1 MMIDFASV
9 FVFLIVGIL
18 FVAVSLLLARLIRP
32 AEPNVVKMSN
42 YECGE
47 EPIGFS
53 WINFNVRFYIIALIF
68 VIFDVEVLFLFPWA
82 VVFKATGWVAFWDVL
97 IFIVILL
104 VGFAYVWD
112 MGDLNWIKDID
123 NLKETEEN
131 NSPDERISTNMLKRI
146 N

>member
-9 FVFLIVGIL
+9 VVFLIVGIL

-82 VVFKATGWVAFWDVL
+82 LVFKATGWIAFWDVL

-104 VGFAYVWD
+104 VGFAYVWK
-112 MGDLNWIKDID
+112 MGDLSWIKDVD
-123 NLKETEEN
+123 NLKEPEETEGTE
-131 NSPDERISTNMLKRI
+131 ERISVNSLKRI
-146 N
+146 S